1 MLVEYLILAKVL
13 DTKDHHNKK
22 AKLISL
28 SVGWASGTALVGLLE
43 EVIAVA
49 LDDQISYML
58 IVHGFSSIITL
69 ASSIA
74 LVYLVNQII
83 GAHKQQ
89 KTAKVALSV
98 TLLLLTAAL
107 TQI

>member
-1 MLVEYLILAKVL
+1 M
-13 DTKDHHNKK
+13 
-22 AKLISL
+22 
-28 SVGWASGTALVGLLE
+28 SVGWASGTVLVELFH
-43 EVIAVA
+43 EVIAIA

-74 LVYLVNQII
+74 LVYLVNQSL

-89 KTAKVALSV
+89 KNAKVALSV
-98 TLLLLTAAL
+98 TLLLLTATL
-107 TQI
+107 T